1 MTVSAMADRITD
13 NRAADAILSF
23 IYPITEADMTVEQRG
38 QFDIAVQEQLDY
50 MDSAE
55 GRNSSAVKIES
66 VGDVSVTYAAAESKF
81 AGGVRIAPAVY
92 NRLMRCGL
100 LTRWF

>member
-1 MTVSAMADRITD
+1 MAEKVGD
-13 NRAADAILSF
+13 NKGADALLSF
-23 IYPITEADMTVEQRG
+23 IYPITVADMTEEQRA
-38 QFDIAVQEQLDY
+38 QFEIAVQEQLDY

-55 GRNSSAVKIES
+55 GRSNTAVKVES
-66 VGDVSVTYAAAESKF
+66 VGDVSVTYAAAENKS
-81 AGGVRIAPAVY
+81 AGGVRVAPRVY